1 MCVKGFFNSLSD
13 VSGVYL
19 TALILKLRHSAHLAK
34 SGEAVQDPRQLA
46 VGWDAA
52 LTVQMN
58 SLVVQ
63 RQSGG
68 CINPGVIENAV
79 IQLAVVNWRGKAVK
93 IRDEQIDIKIS
104 RAALRHVDNRQ
115 NGAKIIANVNIVVGA
130 HAGEDDGFTHSLIIP
145 LIRRE
150 VFYEMP
156 QQKTPQSACPAS
168 GASNRLGHA

>member
-1 MCVKGFFNSLSD
+1 
-13 VSGVYL
+13 
-19 TALILKLRHSAHLAK
+19 
-34 SGEAVQDPRQLA
+34 
-46 VGWDAA
+46 
-52 LTVQMN
+52 MN

-130 HAGEDDGFTHSLIIP
+130 HASEDDGFTHKGIIAEYSTIGTPFSLF
-145 LIRRE
+145 LACWHGRAVE
-150 VFYEMP
+150 ST
-156 QQKTPQSACPAS
+156 KNHCTQS
-168 GASNRLGHA
+168 